1 LANQQNQDLA
11 NQRNQDLANQR
22 NQEESAGVAKVSP
35 RHRLRGL
42 LLTNDL
48 PGPRRIEGDAFNLR

>member
-22 NQEESAGVAKVSP
+22 NQEESAGVAKASLA
-35 RHRLRGL
+35 RSFI
-42 LLTNDL
+42 D
-48 PGPRRIEGDAFNLR
+48 E